1 MYKKV
6 EDNLSLVRDTNTKA
20 ILNIDNE
27 ALLAYKIKRNKTRLQ
42 EIEFAELKKDV
53 DYLKDD
59 ISQIKNMLHTLLS
72 DKKL

>member
-6 EDNLSLVRDTNTKA
+6 EDNPSLVRDTNTKA